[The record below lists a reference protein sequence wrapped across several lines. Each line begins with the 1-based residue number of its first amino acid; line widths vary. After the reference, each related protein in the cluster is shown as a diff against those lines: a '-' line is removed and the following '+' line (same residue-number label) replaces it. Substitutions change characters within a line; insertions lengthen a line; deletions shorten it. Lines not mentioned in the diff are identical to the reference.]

1 MLPTQIQNS
10 PLNPDGEVMV
20 LMRTNVQEIQDIYFL
35 GQTISTNID
44 LLSKKFILRAFQ
56 FAVTDQV
63 QRNDYITNDLKY
75 YSYNIKH
82 LGTCTRLRTFF

>member
-44 LLSKKFILRAFQ
+44 LLSKKFILRAF
-56 FAVTDQV
+56 
-63 QRNDYITNDLKY
+63 
-75 YSYNIKH
+75 
-82 LGTCTRLRTFF
+82 